1 MSNTFKYQLIEKAL
15 LDSDLSNIKKEK
27 KLILSSLSLVKI
39 TKIFLY
45 SIPYTR
51 NLTEPVAIWRHIFF
65 LSSILQSYVN
75 AKTLRQE
82 KQGKVVIVHGL
93 DDEEMDVV
101 ADDLISKRL
110 KELKKWLKQKD
121 MGDLKDRSELLLEMM
136 DADAKQIKIFVD
148 EE

>member
-1 MSNTFKYQLIEKAL
+1 
-15 LDSDLSNIKKEK
+15 
-27 KLILSSLSLVKI
+27 VKI
-39 TKIFLY
+39 TDVFLP

-51 NLTEPVAIWRHIFF
+51 SLTEPIAIWRHIFF

-82 KQGKVVIVHGL
+82 KQGKVVIIHGL
-93 DDEEMDVV
+93 GNVV
-101 ADDLISKRL
+101 ADDLISKKI
-110 KELKKWLKQKD
+110 KELKKWLKQKN

-136 DADAKQIKIFVD
+136 DANATQISIFVCQSD

>member
-1 MSNTFKYQLIEKAL
+1 
-15 LDSDLSNIKKEK
+15 
-27 KLILSSLSLVKI
+27 
-39 TKIFLY
+39 
-45 SIPYTR
+45 
-51 NLTEPVAIWRHIFF
+51 
-65 LSSILQSYVN
+65 
-75 AKTLRQE
+75 
-82 KQGKVVIVHGL
+82 
-93 DDEEMDVV
+93 MDVV